1 MRILL
6 LGIWLASVPV
16 AFVLSEPHL
25 RNPFDFQAEDTCV
38 QPFEACNKNA
48 DCCQETHKFCNPN
61 DRMSKTLGNQWCVTC
76 RGDYDCPG
84 TVTCEN
90 AGTERANCGMASLT
104 TVEGMALIRQGYDI
118 FLSDPLRSKSI
129 TDDGVQTSKIFQF
142 DYLNGSHEGGNDFPK
157 GFTASDDYPLCV
169 SSFKSTSITSSS
181 EMSSM
186 ISKSASV
193 SASASIPVNA
203 GNLDLSAGVGSG
215 SYSSSTSAALN
226 KEMTV
231 TTKAECKIRVLRL
244 TEYGPYPDLSTELI
258 NWLEQRFDGSNYI
271 KLFQKFGT
279 HVPHELTIGAAF
291 GATTTVT
298 ESQQSEFTSE
308 SESLETTLS
317 VGIPL
322 LFKVDTTTGSVE
334 SKAASKRLKASG
346 VESTTWSI
354 GGEAV
359 GSNEAFYE
367 GAQTNPAPLIYKEM
381 ESLCKIL
388 QTKDIENFDENECYS
403 SYIPYC
409 KIVMHGTD
417 FNCDVMIAQKNKKEF
432 DCVFDSHCSERR
444 VCRAGTCNSMLKI
457 LQTNSPNIVTRTSP
471 LFSEENGGY
480 SMEMPGPIYEIQ
492 CYDGNCDNK
501 KLISIASTS
510 QPIIN
515 KNSVYWTNWFS
526 EEKTDWFGNKLRH
539 QEDCKDDY
547 VVTRIQCKDGKCD
560 NMRLLCARLVRG
572 YFVENAVTMNTRLY
586 SDEQRSGRCNNGYY
600 VTGMECSGGQC
611 DNIALHCTRVKYQ

>member
-1 MRILL
+1 MRLLL

-90 AGTERANCGMASLT
+90 AGTERANCDMASLT

-118 FLSDPLRSKSI
+118 FLSDPLRSKSV
-129 TDDGVQTSKIFQF
+129 TDDGIQTSKIFQF

-169 SSFKSTSITSSS
+169 SSLKSTSITSSS
-181 EMSSM
+181 EMSSV

-193 SASASIPVNA
+193 SASASIPISA
-203 GNLDLSAGVGSG
+203 GALDLSAGVGSG

-231 TTKAECKIRVLRL
+231 TSKAECKIRVLRL

-291 GATTTVT
+291 GAITTVT
-298 ESQQSEFTSE
+298 ESQQSEFTSA

-317 VGIPL
+317 IGIPL
-322 LFKVDTTTGSVE
+322 LYKVGTTTGSVE
-334 SKAASKRLKASG
+334 SKAASKRLTASG
-346 VESTTWSI
+346 IKSTTWSI
-354 GGEAV
+354 GGETA

-388 QTKDIENFDENECYS
+388 QTKDIENFDETECYS

-409 KIVMHGTD
+409 QIVMHGTG

-444 VCRAGTCNSMLKI
+444 VCRAGTCNSMLI
-457 LQTNSPNIVTRTSP
+457 LEKNSPNIYTRTSP
-471 LFSEENGGY
+471 SFSEENGGY
-480 SMEMPGPIYEIQ
+480 SMEMPGPINEIQ
-492 CYDGNCDNK
+492 CFGSRCDKK

-510 QPIIN
+510 QPIIRSN
-515 KNSVYWTNWFS
+515 NYYWTNWFS
-526 EEKTDWFGNKLRH
+526 EERSH
-539 QEDCKDDY
+539 HEDCKDDH
-547 VVTRIQCKDGKCD
+547 VVTRIQCSGGRCD
-560 NMRLLCARLVRG
+560 NMRLKCSTLESG
-572 YFVENAVTMNTRLY
+572 YLVENAVTMNTGFF
-586 SDEQRSGRCNNGYY
+586 SEEQRSRQCRNGYY
-600 VTGMECSGGQC
+600 VTGMECNGSQC
-611 DNIALHCTRVKYQ
+611 DNIALHCTRVKY